1 MILNKKLVTQK
12 KFSQLHRYMVAFL
25 LVYLMERF
33 AQSNSYEY
41 VWSFATIVP
50 IFVIDLLL
58 SLNNYINSRKVVY
71 VLRFIEISV
80 AAGYTITSTAPH
92 NVGLSVLCL
101 LLFFAEYVMAFD
113 FQDAY
118 YRTIAIITG
127 SIPMVA
133 LLIADAFVSLQIKDR
148 LFPMSCVFI
157 LLVMLSTFVI
167 SIYAK
172 SVNEFNHQVFTQA
185 RLIEDMN
192 QTNEDLR
199 LNQEKVKKSNELLGM
214 QKVKLEQAYKEINSV
229 NNEMMIQNEIVKYI
243 SSSLDIDNLMTLITE
258 SVLEGMGLDTCIL
271 MLNQMDD
278 NNIIYKARTKYGIN
292 EDKEFGKLI
301 EKGYFDNYVAD
312 SKVFVDND
320 ADMKEYSLPTRS
332 EKGSVLMVPLIKKES
347 QIGLLIVT
355 HAKKDYFI
363 SNVGFFEGI
372 VAQFLVAIDNA
383 HLYAKME
390 RMATHDSLTG
400 VYNRGHLTKCFNEY
414 LNTSILNKTSLTVA
428 LFDIDKF
435 KKVNDSYGHLF
446 GDVVIQTIASLA
458 KEIAKAS
465 GAIVGRYGGE
475 EFVLVFP
482 NRGLEDALISV
493 NELHKKIRETELI
506 HNGEAIYI
514 NTSIGITSY
523 PETCKNPSE
532 LLNRAD
538 WAMYY
543 SKQNGRGRI
552 TIDSDFIRESVL
564 LK

>member
-1 MILNKKLVTQK
+1 MILTKKLVTQK

-25 LVYLMERF
+25 LVYLMEGF
-33 AQSNSYEY
+33 IIADSYEY
-41 VWSFATIVP
+41 IWTFVTIVTV
-50 IFVIDLLL
+50 FVVDLLL
-58 SLNNYINSRKVVY
+58 SIKNYMNSRKVVFA
-71 VLRFIEISV
+71 LRFVELSI
-80 AAGYTITSTAPH
+80 ATAYTITSTSPY
-92 NVGLSVLCL
+92 NVALSALCV
-101 LLFFAEYVMAFD
+101 LLFFAEYVVVSD
-113 FQDAY
+113 YEDIY
-118 YRTIAIITG
+118 YRTTAVITG
-127 SIPMVA
+127 SIPMIVLLVIDA
-133 LLIADAFVSLQIKDR
+133 LIYRNIKER
-148 LFPMSCVFI
+148 LFPIACVFI
-157 LLVMLSTFVI
+157 LVVIFATFI
-167 SIYAK
+167 IALYAK
-172 SVNEFNHQVFTQA
+172 SVNEYNYQVFTQT

-243 SSSLDIDNLMTLITE
+243 SSSLDIDNLMALITE

-271 MLNQMDD
+271 VLDQMDE
-278 NNIIYKARTKYGIN
+278 NRIIYKARTKYGIN
-292 EDKEFGKLI
+292 EDKKFGELI
-301 EKGYFDNYVAD
+301 ENGYFDNYIAD
-312 SKVFVDND
+312 LKVFVDND
-320 ADMKEYSLPTRS
+320 ADMKKYTLPTKS
-332 EKGSVLMVPLIKKES
+332 VTGSVLMVPLIKKES

-355 HAKKDYFI
+355 HAKKDYFM

-390 RMATHDSLTG
+390 RMATHDGLTD

-446 GDVVIQTIASLA
+446 GDVVIKTIASLA
-458 KEIAKAS
+458 KEIAQAS
-465 GAIVGRYGGE
+465 GSIVGRYGGE
-475 EFVLVFP
+475 EFVVVFP
-482 NRGLEDALISV
+482 NCRLDDALVLVS
-493 NELHKKIRETELI
+493 ELHKKIRETKFI
-506 HNGEAIYI
+506 HNGETIYI

>member
-1 MILNKKLVTQK
+1 MALNKKLVTQK

-25 LVYLMERF
+25 LIYLMERF
-33 AQSNSYEY
+33 AQSNSFEY
-41 VWSFATIVP
+41 IWAFATIVP
-50 IFVIDLLL
+50 VFVIDLLL
-58 SLNNYINSRKVVY
+58 SIKNYMNSRKVVY

-80 AAGYTITSTAPH
+80 ATVFTITTTISFDMC
-92 NVGLSVLCL
+92 LSVLGL
-101 LLFFAEYVMAFD
+101 LLFFAEYILVSD
-113 FQDAY
+113 FEDSY
-118 YRTIAIITG
+118 YRTVAVITG
-127 SIPMVA
+127 AVPMA
-133 LLIADAFVSLQIKDR
+133 TLLVIDTVVSGQIKDR
-148 LFPMSCVFI
+148 LFPMACVFI
-157 LLVMLSTFVI
+157 FVVIFSAFVI
-167 SIYAK
+167 ALYAK
-172 SVNEFNHQVFTQA
+172 SVNEFNYQVFTQS

-199 LNQEKVKKSNELLGM
+199 INQEKVKKSNELLGM

-243 SSSLDIDNLMTLITE
+243 SSSLDIDNLMALITE

-271 MLNQMDD
+271 VLNQMEESQ
-278 NNIIYKARTKYGIN
+278 IIYKARTKYGIN
-292 EDKEFGKLI
+292 EDKEFGELI
-301 EKGYFDNYVAD
+301 EKGYFDNYIAD
-312 SKVFVDND
+312 SKIFVDND
-320 ADMKEYSLPTRS
+320 ADMKKYSLPTRS
-332 EKGSVLMVPLIKKES
+332 EKGSVLMVPLVKKES
-347 QIGLLIVT
+347 HIGLLIVT
-355 HAKKDYFI
+355 HAKRDYFI

-390 RMATHDSLTG
+390 RMATHDGLTS

-446 GDVVIQTIASLA
+446 GDVVIKKIASLA
-458 KEIAKAS
+458 KEIVKDS

-475 EFVLVFP
+475 EFVIVFP
-482 NRGLEDALISV
+482 NCRLEDALISV
-493 NELHKKIRETELI
+493 SDLHKKIREAELI
-506 HNGEAIYI
+506 HNGETIHI

-538 WAMYY
+538 
-543 SKQNGRGRI
+543 
-552 TIDSDFIRESVL
+552 
-564 LK
+564 

>member
-1 MILNKKLVTQK
+1 VILNKKLVTQK
-12 KFSQLHRYMVAFL
+12 KFSQIHRYMVAFL

-33 AQSNSYEY
+33 AQSNSFEY
-41 VWSFATIVP
+41 VWTFATIVL
-50 IFVIDLLL
+50 IFVIDLLF
-58 SLNNYINSRKVVY
+58 SLNNFVNSIKVVY
-71 VLRFIEISV
+71 VLRFVEITI
-80 AAGYTITSTAPH
+80 AAGYTIASITPH
-92 NVGLSVLCL
+92 NVGLSLICL
-101 LLFFAEYVMAFD
+101 ILFFVEYIMTFD
-113 FQDAY
+113 FQDIY
-118 YRTIAIITG
+118 YRAIAIITG
-127 SIPMVA
+127 SIPMVTI
-133 LLIADAFVSLQIKDR
+133 LIIDAFVTRLIKDR
-148 LFPMSCVFI
+148 LFPMFCVFI
-157 LLVMLSTFVI
+157 LLIFLSTFVI
-167 SIYAK
+167 SFYAK
-172 SVNEFNHQVFTQA
+172 TVNEYSNQVFAQS
-185 RLIEDMN
+185 RLIEDIN

-199 LNQEKVKKSNELLGM
+199 LNQEKVKKSNELLAM
-214 QKVKLEQAYKEINSV
+214 QKVKLEQAYKEINIVS
-229 NNEMMIQNEIVKYI
+229 NEMMIQNEIVKYI

-271 MLNQMDD
+271 VLNQMED
-278 NNIIYKARTKYGIN
+278 NDIIYKARTKYGIN
-292 EDKEFGKLI
+292 EDKEFGELI
-301 EKGYFDNYVAD
+301 EKGFFDNYISD

-320 ADMKEYSLPTRS
+320 ADMKKYSLPTRS

-355 HAKKDYFI
+355 HAKKDYFM

-390 RMATHDSLTG
+390 RMATHDGLTG

-458 KEIAKAS
+458 KEVAKEA

-482 NRGLEDALISV
+482 NRGLDDALISV

-506 HNGEAIYI
+506 HNGEAIHI

-543 SKQNGRGRI
+543 SKQNGRGKI